1 MAVSGTTTFTVT
13 RDQIIESAL
22 RSLAVLEEGAQPSA
36 TTLENASFS
45 LNLILKKWQS
55 EGIKLWTVVEY
66 TIPLVA
72 SQTSYTIGPSIAYDF
87 NADKPLRIIQAFL
100 RNISSPTNGVAKISL
115 LSPGSGYSVIPD
127 NPVSVT
133 GGTTGAS
140 GAQFTMGFG
149 GDPLLSTAFANS
161 VLLSAGG
168 GGYSIGDVL
177 TVIGGTYVT
186 PATIRVD
193 SLSNTFI
200 DLPMTLIS
208 QQEYNILGSKQSQ
221 GVINAVYYK
230 PWRDYG
236 EISVFL
242 TPNVSA
248 AATYQLH
255 IIVQRPIMDITK
267 PNENFDL
274 PQEWFLALKWA
285 LVSELSS
292 DYDKTINDKAYYDNK
307 AMMLKNEVMDWDI
320 EWTSTFFQPDVRGGF
335 NRDFR

>member
-1 MAVSGTTTFTVT
+1 MAVSGTTNFTVT

-22 RSLAVLEEGAQPSA
+22 RSLAVLEEGSQPSA

-66 TIPLVA
+66 TIPLV
-72 SQTSYTIGPSIAYDF
+72 TNKTTYTIGPSSAYDL
-87 NADKPLRIIQAFL
+87 NADKPLRVIQSFL
-100 RNISSPTNGVAKISL
+100 RNISLNTTNSIGNSTIISN
-115 LSPGSGYSVIPD
+115 GSGYTILPT
-127 NPVSVT
+127 NPVT
-133 GGTTGAS
+133 ANGGTGSGAS
-140 GAQFTMGFG
+140 FNINTSGSTITSAILSDG
-149 GDPLLSTAFANS
+149 GTGYTVGDILTLNS
-161 VLLSAGG
+161 
-168 GGYSIGDVL
+168 
-177 TVIGGTYVT
+177 GTYVT

-193 SLSNTFI
+193 SVVNTFI

-208 QQEYNILGSKQSQ
+208 QQEYNILGSKFSE
-221 GVINAVYYK
+221 GTVNSLLYK

-236 EISVFL
+236 EVSVFL
-242 TPNVSA
+242 TPNTSA
-248 AATYQLH
+248 AATYELH
-255 IIVQRPIMDITK
+255 ITLQRPIMDITK

-285 LVSELSS
+285 LVAELAS
-292 DYDKTINDKAYYDNK
+292 DYDKTINDKGYYDNK
-307 AMMLKNEVMDWDI
+307 ALMLKNEVMDWDI